1 LIVGNS
7 QNFGLNRNERTEC
20 PVSCKLLDMVWNYYK
35 NLKIKLLVI
44 DDKSC

>member
-1 LIVGNS
+1 
-7 QNFGLNRNERTEC
+7 
-20 PVSCKLLDMVWNYYK
+20 VSCKLLDMVWNYYK